1 MKQQDSV
8 KIMKNCCHKIYSVN
22 GEAFSIYCSF
32 SEKDQTLLSQ
42 LFTRKN
48 RTIEQNEEL
57 VWENLWNEFASVRAK
72 PNGFAP

>member
-8 KIMKNCCHKIYSVN
+8 KIMQNYFNKIYLVN
-22 GEAFSIYCSF
+22 SEAFSIYHRSL
-32 SEKDQTLLSQ
+32 EKDQTLLSQ

-48 RTIEQNEEL
+48 PTIEQHAGL
-57 VWENLWNEFASVRAK
+57 VLENLQNEFASVRAK